1 MRPTRVV
8 EVDHVKLRFDLISFR
23 VMQQMVVNNRGE
35 VGILEVVA
43 VDGKTFFDLLLDKII
58 DDGIV
63 YVVKQKC
70 TTANVVIYSNIS
82 LFYYQKFFC

>member
-1 MRPTRVV
+1 
-8 EVDHVKLRFDLISFR
+8 
-23 VMQQMVVNNRGE
+23 MQQMVVNNRGE

-63 YVVKQKC
+63 YVVKRKC
-70 TTANVVIYSNIS
+70 TTANVVIYSDIS